1 MSTNKTTLEPLINLF
16 SFRGRIARDEYVKV
30 LIFCSILNVFV
41 LNLFQGL
48 FIDFILYVVTNY
60 ILVTQTIK
68 RAHDIGYGGWFV
80 ILFLPYIFTRSPE
93 LFKDVRFI
101 PFSYSVDVGSYM
113 IQQGLLSLITAV
125 VSLSALISFFLII
138 LLMFKRG
145 DVGETNYGTDPLEN
159 KEKTYVA
166 F

>member
-1 MSTNKTTLEPLINLF
+1 MSTNKTIFETLINLF
-16 SFRGRIARDEYVKV
+16 SFRGRIARGEYVKV
-30 LIFCSILNVFV
+30 WIFCSVLNAFV

-48 FIDFILYVVTNY
+48 FIEFILYVVINY

-68 RAHDIGYGGWFV
+68 RAHDVGYGGWFV
-80 ILFLPYIFTRSPE
+80 ILFLPSFFTRSPE

-101 PFSYSVDVGSYM
+101 PFNDSGDIKRYINQREVLWYINLVVLLSV
-113 IQQGLLSLITAV
+113 LLSL
-125 VSLSALISFFLII
+125 SLII
-138 LLMFKRG
+138 WLLFKRG